1 MSRCSIPALQPPSQR
16 SLDETYHQLT
26 REQRYQIAALREAGH
41 NQSKIACVI
50 HVHKSTV
57 SRELRRNRA
66 TRGYRPRHAHLLA
79 LARRVGKARCVL
91 TPQHWEEIHRLLRQD
106 WSPEQIAGRILA
118 EGAFRVSTEWIYQ
131 NLLANKRRG
140 GDLHR
145 HLRCQK
151 IRRKRYGKARRVR
164 GAIAGRVGIAER
176 PAVVARRGRLGDWE
190 GDTLA
195 GSRWRTGVLTLVER
209 KSRFTRLG
217 RLRNKSAPVTAR
229 AITRCLRP
237 LNVRLHTLTVDNG
250 QEFAHHR
257 TITAH
262 LKTPVY
268 FAEPYA
274 PWQRGT
280 VENVNGLLR
289 QYFPRTLDFSTV
301 TARQLRSAQDRLNHR
316 PRKCLGYRTPHEV
329 FFSTTSRLVV
339 AVGS

>member
-1 MSRCSIPALQPPSQR
+1 MR
-16 SLDETYHQLT
+16 TYHQLT
-26 REQRYQIAALREAGH
+26 REQRYQIAALLESGR
-41 NQSKIACVI
+41 NQHEIAHYI
-50 HVHKSTV
+50 GVHKATV

-66 TRGYRPRHAHLLA
+66 THGYLPRHAHLLA
-79 LARRVGKARCVL
+79 LARRTNQTRCRL
-91 TPQHWEEIHRLLRQD
+91 TSRHWAEVHRLVRAD
-106 WSPEQIAGRILA
+106 WSPQQIAERALV
-118 EGAFRVSTEWIYQ
+118 EGAFRVSPEWIYRH
-131 NLLANKRRG
+131 LREDRRRG

-151 IRRKRYGKARRVR
+151 IRRKRYGRARRVR
-164 GAIAGRVGIAER
+164 GAIAGRVGIAAR
-176 PAVVARRGRLGDWE
+176 PAIVARRRRLGDWE

-217 RLRNKSAPVTAR
+217 RLRNKSADVTATAVVR
-229 AITRCLRP
+229 RLQP
-237 LNVRLHTLTVDNG
+237 LVARTHTLTVDNG
-250 QEFAHHR
+250 QEFARHR

-268 FAEPYA
+268 FADAYA

-289 QYFPRTLDFSTV
+289 QYFPKTIDFTTV
-301 TARQLRSAQDRLNHR
+301 TAPRLRRAEDRLNHR

-329 FFSTTSRLVV
+329 FFNTTTRLVV
-339 AVGS
+339 AVDS